1 MQGRPESIAL
11 VDVSYLFAKSW
22 HAMGRDAHPGE
33 AAQATLDAICAVRE
47 SVAHTILCL
56 DAPPYWRKAEYP
68 EYKGQRERPSD
79 EEIAQKKWL
88 LDRIEKDGYS
98 IARVQG
104 FEADDLC
111 ATLAI
116 RYSEFCEDIRIVS
129 ADKDCAQCVG
139 YRVRMFVPPVGQ
151 RPGEVRG
158 PSEVMTKFGV
168 EPRDIPLYLALC
180 GDKSDNIPGVPKVG
194 GTTAAK
200 WIQEMRLDTIP
211 KLVAEMAKQH
221 ELGARTPAVWR
232 NLATCSDKLQL
243 WLKLTTLRTDVP
255 IDHEAL
261 LALLVRREV
270 APLVVDEDI
279 ERAAIQEE
287 TSEMP
292 GDVTTDVDDV
302 QDAEFDPISR
312 APEGY
317 TAPPLKPKSALAG
330 EFASLGI
337 DAAAIAEQTARE
349 PSKPTTALAKTTATV
364 TEDLQPLDID
374 SAYRLA
380 KAFTNGRLY
389 SKFHSPEAIFTII
402 VKARELGL
410 KVTTALDG
418 FHIIEGKPSASADM
432 IRALAMRH
440 PDCEYF
446 RLVDS
451 SAESATWETKHRRH
465 PELTRYTYTLAEA
478 KQAGLN
484 GGNWSKRPRDM
495 VTKTAGS
502 KLARLVYPEATMG
515 LYCPEEFSSE

>member
-1 MQGRPESIAL
+1 MQERPDSIAL
-11 VDVSYLFAKSW
+11 VDTSYLFAKAW
-22 HAMGRDAHPGE
+22 HGQPSDAQPGH
-33 AAQATLDAICAVRE
+33 AARATLDAIVAVRE

-56 DAPPYWRKAEYP
+56 DAPPYWRKEIYP
-68 EYKGQRERPSD
+68 EYKGQRGRPSD

-88 LDRIEKDGYS
+88 LERIEKDGYS

-111 ATLAI
+111 ATLAMH
-116 RYSEFCEDIRIVS
+116 YSEFCSDIRIVS

-139 YRVRMFVPPVGQ
+139 HGVRMFVPPVGE
-151 RPGEVRG
+151 RPGEIRG
-158 PSEVMTKFGV
+158 TAEVKAKFGV
-168 EPRDIPLYLALC
+168 EPRDMALYLALC

-200 WIQEMRLDTIP
+200 WIVENGLHTIDA
-211 KLVAEMAKQH
+211 LGSEIAKMSQ
-221 ELGARTPAVWR
+221 LGAKMPAVWR
-232 NLATCSDKLQL
+232 NLASVYQHLPL
-243 WLKLTTLRTDVP
+243 WLRLTTLRTDVP

-261 LALLVRREV
+261 LVCRDV
-270 APLVVDEDI
+270 KPLVVDEDI
-279 ERAAIQEE
+279 ERAALQEE
-287 TSEMP
+287 SDM
-292 GDVTTDVDDV
+292 GDMADDCEYSDREDVKQRSAEV
-302 QDAEFDPISR
+302 QDAVFDPISR

-317 TAPPLKPKSALAG
+317 VAPPLEPKQSAPA
-330 EFASLGI
+330 
-337 DAAAIAEQTARE
+337 
-349 PSKPTTALAKTTATV
+349 PTTALAKTQAV

-440 PDCEYF
+440 PDCEFF

-451 SAESATWETKHRRH
+451 SADSATWETKRKSH
-465 PELTRYTYTLAEA
+465 PEATRYTYTLAEA

-515 LYCPEEFSSE
+515 LYCPEEFSAE